1 MKRITTINVSDVR
14 TRNVKELRC
23 LQCPLYT
30 PCVSVSDGLDVCEFY
45 ACSGG
50 IEYCTLNDE
59 E

>member
-1 MKRITTINVSDVR
+1 MTRITTINISDGR
-14 TRNVKELRC
+14 TGRISEIRC
-23 LQCPLYT
+23 MQCGLDT

-45 ACSGG
+45 VCSGG